1 MVEVGEAEKE
11 VGVMAKDEEK
21 KAEAG
26 EVMMEEGERHQCDQC
41 GKSYVFKHKLAHHKT
56 WLCKEAAP
64 TIVEV
69 EPRRKLSSNVFHLPT
84 IPEREEGGE
93 VSGVRDGRVEME
105 GKKGISLQE
114 REEEVE
120 VGESQRESEESGGA
134 EVSGPVEP
142 EVCECDH

>member
-1 MVEVGEAEKE
+1 
-11 VGVMAKDEEK
+11 
-21 KAEAG
+21 
-26 EVMMEEGERHQCDQC
+26 MMEEGERHQCDQC